1 MTNYHPHNLILFEFS
16 LFFGMKK
23 LDNKCTIV
31 ANSLILSDSVFLR
44 FFKKAFEN
52 LKKSKIYYFLLFI
65 RPSRCKKK
73 SNQFWKKN
81 TSPAYD
87 KESNS
92 NFENLLKQEIT
103 NLAIF
108 SSFQKLSFKHLKNEI
123 RQNQGICHNGT
134 FVV

>member
-1 MTNYHPHNLILFEFS
+1 
-16 LFFGMKK
+16 MKK

-52 LKKSKIYYFLLFI
+52 LKKSKIYYFLLFN
-65 RPSRCKKK
+65 RPSRCKK
-73 SNQFWKKN
+73 NQINFEKKTN
-81 TSPAYD
+81 SPAYD
-87 KESNS
+87 NDSNA

-108 SSFQKLSFKHLKNEI
+108 LFFSSFQKLIFKHLKNEI
-123 RQNQGICHNGT
+123 RQNQGICHNGA

>member
-1 MTNYHPHNLILFEFS
+1 
-16 LFFGMKK
+16 MKK

-65 RPSRCKKK
+65 RPSRCKK
-73 SNQFWKKN
+73 NQINFEKN

-123 RQNQGICHNGT
+123 RQNQGICHNGA

>member
-1 MTNYHPHNLILFEFS
+1 MTNHHTHNLILFEFS
-16 LFFGMKK
+16 LLFWMKK

-73 SNQFWKKN
+73 SNQFWKSIKTGN
-81 TSPAYD
+81 NKSCYF
-87 KESNS
+87 S
-92 NFENLLKQEIT
+92 
-103 NLAIF
+103 IF
-108 SSFQKLSFKHLKNEI
+108 SSFQKLIFKHLKNEI
-123 RQNQGICHNGT
+123 RQNQGICHNGA
-134 FVV
+134 FAVWFLHSKKDGKFKQD